1 RGYLDHAGDVG
12 DRAELLLAAVREER
26 HVLEMGDL
34 LVMAHARPGGLGPA
48 KRVLQILR
56 DGAVQDATDQF
67 HAISSSVGTLPL
79 GRGPPSLLVFRGPG
93 PALGF
98 ARAPRPLEPPDTL
111 LAERVLRA
119 HACGLLV

>member
-1 RGYLDHAGDVG
+1 ER
-12 DRAELLLAAVREER
+12 RLAAARVGRP
-26 HVLEMGDL
+26 VLGRGDL

-56 DGAVQDATDQF
+56 DGAVQDATEQC

-79 GRGPPSLLVFRGPG
+79 GRGAPSLLVFRGPG
-93 PALGF
+93 LALGF